1 MENKILLGFV
11 LLALAIVFHAL
22 AGRFDVI
29 SIVEGELGAIYRIDR
44 LTGKLW
50 ICANDQCLRVQD
62 IDRKQAGQVTL
73 LVPDA
78 PRANN

>member
-11 LLALAIVFHAL
+11 ILALAIVFHAF

-29 SIVEGELGAIYRIDR
+29 SVVDGDVGAVYRIDR

-50 ICANDQCLRVQD
+50 VCANDQCLRVHD
-62 IDRKQAGQVTL
+62 IDQKPSGQRT
-73 LVPDA
+73 
-78 PRANN
+78 

>member
-22 AGRFDVI
+22 AGRFDVV
-29 SIVEGELGAIYRIDR
+29 SVAGGDSEVAAIYRIDR

-62 IDRKQAGQVTL
+62 VDRKQSGQ
-73 LVPDA
+73 
-78 PRANN
+78 RA

>member
-22 AGRFDVI
+22 AARFDVI
-29 SIVEGELGAIYRIDR
+29 SVAGDEVAAIYRIDR
-44 LTGKLW
+44 LTGRLW

-62 IDRKQAGQVTL
+62 IDRKQSGQ
-73 LVPDA
+73 
-78 PRANN
+78 RA

>member
-1 MENKILLGFV
+1 MEKKILLGFV

-29 SIVEGELGAIYRIDR
+29 AVVDGDVGAIYRIDR

-50 ICANDQCLRVQD
+50 VCANDQCLQVQD
-62 IDRKQAGQVTL
+62 MDQKPSGQRT
-73 LVPDA
+73 
-78 PRANN
+78 

>member
-1 MENKILLGFV
+1 MLGFV

-29 SIVEGELGAIYRIDR
+29 SVAGGDNEVAAVYRIDR

-50 ICANDQCLRVQD
+50 ICANDQCLQVQD
-62 IDRKQAGQVTL
+62 MNRKQSGQ
-73 LVPDA
+73 
-78 PRANN
+78 RA